1 MSFLLPPL
9 PPTFEAALRDVRAHG
24 MAARRAAA
32 ERLGKA
38 DDDQR
43 SAALAGLLALAE
55 DKDARVR
62 AEALSSLR
70 SLPDASTLPVLLR
83 HCDDPDPY
91 VRELAAV
98 ALGAQRGAEVE
109 RTLQG
114 LLEHEHAEV
123 RFAALQGYAEM
134 AARPEA
140 SIVLARLAD
149 EDPEVRAIAARC
161 SRVLGARARDA
172 LLSAL
177 DDSSM
182 EARAEAALSLCAL
195 ADASTITAPALRGGA
210 FIGVN
215 GLGEALELPDLQLEA
230 LDAIGRLGVTSL
242 RDHVAALASSL
253 LKPRWLKAAAARAL
267 VRLGDDLGVAALR
280 EVLCGLRRDGRSYA
294 AEVAGELG
302 LVALV
307 PELVQLAQRPRGAD
321 PQTVASA
328 LGALLPRDDR
338 ARRGLERLARRSD
351 EAGATAR
358 AALGR

>member
-9 PPTFEAALRDVRAHG
+9 PPTFEAALRDVRAQG
-24 MAARRAAA
+24 MEARRAAA

-38 DDDQR
+38 EADQR
-43 SAALAGLLALAE
+43 SAALAGLLALAD

-62 AEALSSLR
+62 AEALSSLKL
-70 SLPDASTLPVLLR
+70 LPDASAMPLLLR
-83 HCDDPDPY
+83 HCDDTDPY
-91 VRELAAV
+91 VRELAVV

-109 RTLQG
+109 RTLHG

-123 RFAALQGYAEM
+123 RFAALQSYAEM
-134 AARPEA
+134 AAQPEA
-140 SIVLARLAD
+140 SALLARLAD

-172 LLSAL
+172 LLAAL
-177 DDSSM
+177 DDTSM
-182 EARAEAALSLCAL
+182 ETRAEAALALCAL
-195 ADASTITAPALRGGA
+195 GDARAVR
-210 FIGVN
+210 

-230 LDAIGRLGVTSL
+230 LDAIGRLGVTAL

-280 EVLCGLRRDGRSYA
+280 EVLSGLRRDGRSYA

-307 PELVQLAQRPRGAD
+307 PELVRLAQRPRGAD

-338 ARRGLERLARRSD
+338 ARPGLERLARRSD